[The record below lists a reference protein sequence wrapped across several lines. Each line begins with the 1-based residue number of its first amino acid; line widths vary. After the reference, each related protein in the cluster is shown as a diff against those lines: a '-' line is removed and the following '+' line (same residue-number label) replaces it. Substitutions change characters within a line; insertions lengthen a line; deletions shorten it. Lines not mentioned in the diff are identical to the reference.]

1 MIVRDK
7 GLEMLRLLHVHVNVI
22 NDFKRK
28 NRIYR
33 SEAPCGFLYWLS
45 EEEQEIVNNFEKEN
59 QDCLVYHVI
68 KTTNKDFEIV
78 YDLLYVTDDELYM
91 KEAKENLTK
100 NLVLSHTITQF
111 PESGPIKVKE
121 INGGLIREY

>member
-1 MIVRDK
+1 M
-7 GLEMLRLLHVHVNVI
+7 
-22 NDFKRK
+22 
-28 NRIYR
+28 
-33 SEAPCGFLYWLS
+33 
-45 EEEQEIVNNFEKEN
+45 VNNFEKEN

>member
-1 MIVRDK
+1 MTVRDK
-7 GLEMLRLLHVHVNVI
+7 GLEMLRLLHVYVNVI

-28 NRIYR
+28 NKINR

-45 EEEQEIVNNFEKEN
+45 EEEQELLNNFEKEN

-78 YDLLYVTDDELYM
+78 YDLLYVTEDELYM

-111 PESGPIKVKE
+111 TESGLIKTREV
-121 INGGLIREY
+121 NGGLIREY